1 MTSRNYV
8 AIDPG
13 KSGGFAWQIGDE
25 IGCAAMP
32 ESDPVIA
39 DFIRT
44 LIARG
49 NGDITFAIEK
59 LPLFTGRNIPGSCM
73 AVLHANAGV
82 CIGAALA
89 LCARVVMVE
98 PHEWQKFFRLGTK
111 KDCGDNTT
119 KWKNKL
125 KAEAIRRFPSRNI
138 TLKTADALL
147 ILEEARLTG
156 R

>member
-1 MTSRNYV
+1 MSRNYV

-13 KSGGFAWQIGDE
+13 KSGGLAWQIGDE
-25 IGCAAMP
+25 IGCMAMP
-32 ESDPVIA
+32 DSDPAIVNE
-39 DFIRT
+39 IRA

-59 LPLFTGRNIPGSCM
+59 LPLFTGKNIPGSCM

-98 PHEWQKFFRLGTK
+98 PHEWQKHFRLGTK
-111 KDCGDNTT
+111 KDCGSTT

-147 ILEEARLTG
+147 ILEWARLTSQ
-156 R
+156 

>member
-1 MTSRNYV
+1 MRRDAGVGPRDRRLHSH
-8 AIDPG
+8 P
-13 KSGGFAWQIGDE
+13 
-25 IGCAAMP
+25 
-32 ESDPVIA
+32 
-39 DFIRT
+39 
-44 LIARG
+44 IARG

-59 LPLFTGRNIPGSCM
+59 LPLFTGRKIPGSCM

-98 PHEWQKFFRLGTK
+98 PHEWQKYFRLGTK
-111 KDCGDNTT
+111 KDCGDSTT

-147 ILEEARLTG
+147 ILEWARLTISNDFARIESEENSEPG
-156 R
+156 VHSRV